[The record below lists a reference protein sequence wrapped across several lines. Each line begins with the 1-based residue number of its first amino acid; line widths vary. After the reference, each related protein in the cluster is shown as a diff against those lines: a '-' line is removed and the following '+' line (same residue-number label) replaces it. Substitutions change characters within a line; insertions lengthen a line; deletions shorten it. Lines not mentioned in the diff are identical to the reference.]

1 MEQNESNRPEQ
12 DSTVSEHTPFA
23 PESSPVNASPCTQAS
38 AAPEQSGNPSQPG
51 ANVPPTQN
59 PVNPGPQQPW
69 NGANPQ
75 SYSSTASAPRQAPR
89 SPYENSP
96 YAAASIHSDGTY
108 HYRPQTQPPVKPP
121 KKKRGTGK
129 KVVAA
134 LLVVL
139 LAVGCSFGT
148 AFLAVR
154 QNNANHDRQMEALN
168 DQIENL
174 QRQLDAVEPSVSSS
188 QDAVVISGSGKT
200 PSQVYAENVSRVVAI
215 RATVESYGQVGTSS
229 GSGFIL
235 TEDGYVVTNAHVVE
249 DATSASVVM
258 NDGTE
263 YQAVI
268 VGSDTSNDV
277 AVLKVNAQGLPTV
290 TLGSSSA
297 LAVGDM
303 VVAIGN
309 PLGTLNSTQTVG
321 YVCGKDREV
330 TTGNTIVNMIQTD
343 AAINS
348 GNSGGPL
355 FNMNGEVIGI
365 TSAKYSG
372 YSSSGA
378 TIEGIGFAIP
388 INDVMNMLE
397 DLKEYGYLRGQA
409 SLGVIVQNAN
419 SGVRVSSVVEGS
431 CAETAG
437 IEAGDIITKLGEDF
451 VGNYTQLAQV
461 LRKYEAGD
469 STTVTV
475 LRNGH
480 TVELTI
486 TFDEKQNT
494 TVSNPQEEIPD
505 EGSSYEEWYD
515 YFEKYFGGR

>member
-1 MEQNESNRPEQ
+1 MDEFERMYEQAREQDAQAASRPENR
-12 DSTVSEHTPFA
+12 V
-23 PESSPVNASPCTQAS
+23 
-38 AAPEQSGNPSQPG
+38 
-51 ANVPPTQN
+51 
-59 PVNPGPQQPW
+59 
-69 NGANPQ
+69 
-75 SYSSTASAPRQAPR
+75 
-89 SPYENSP
+89 
-96 YAAASIHSDGTY
+96 DGTY
-108 HYRPQTQPPVKPP
+108 SGLGVGRKERVGENSYRFRSPNTEPSPTYVRPQWTPPQPPQPETAP
-121 KKKRGTGK
+121 QQAKKKKGRGK
-129 KVVAA
+129 AILAA
-134 LLVVL
+134 SLIAAIIGGLGGGA
-139 LAVGCSFGT
+139 LAGYYV
-148 AFLAVR
+148 
-154 QNNANHDRQMEALN
+154 NNRWEQRTETLTSRYEA
-168 DQIENL
+168 
-174 QRQLDAVEPSVSSS
+174 QLEDAVERMEAAVEQASSPTVPVTQVTISPST
-188 QDAVVISGSGKT
+188 GMT
-200 PSQVYAENVSRVVAI
+200 PSQVYQDNVDAVVYIENHGV
-215 RATVESYGQVGTSS
+215 TVTNYYGHEQESEFVGS
-229 GSGFIL
+229 GSGFVISGDGYIL
-235 TEDGYVVTNAHVVE
+235 TNYHVVADYKTLTVTMPSGE
-249 DATSASVVM
+249 KYGATL
-258 NDGTE
+258 
-263 YQAVI
+263 
-268 VGSDTSNDV
+268 VGYDSYNDV
-277 AVLKVNAQGLPTV
+277 ALLKVEANGLPCV
-290 TLGSSSA
+290 AIGDSDA
-297 LAVGDM
+297 ANVGDQ

-309 PLGTLNSTQTVG
+309 PLGELTSTLTAG
-321 YVCGKDREV
+321 YVSAKDRQV
-330 TTGNTIVNMIQTD
+330 NTDGTIINMIQTD